1 MEIPMNPYTVSVVTL
16 SEENIIHDALHLM
29 QKNNIKRIVIVEK
42 DLPIGIVTER
52 DIGNFLESDK
62 SARNLEQIAIKEI
75 MSRNLVTVSSDQSDI
90 LSQCAIRMH
99 TFQISSVI
107 ITNGNG
113 KLAGLT
119 TKSDIARNFAIKYSR
134 MYKVKDYMSKTIMT
148 CRKTDS
154 LYFGL
159 DMLNKNK
166 ISRLVVT
173 DNDGKAVGLITYDS
187 FLRNSNYFKNPSR
200 NYLLPED
207 SGKGMVVSDIIGSEL
222 IAVRSEDD
230 LAKASNLMVEY
241 KVSGIPVI
249 DATDNLNGVI
259 SATDI
264 VKAYT
269 EVETHKRLAK
279 MDPHFA

>member
-1 MEIPMNPYTVSVVTL
+1 VELLTSYTISVVT
-16 SEENIIHDALHLM
+16 SSQKNTIHDALHLM

-42 DLPIGIVTER
+42 DIPIGIVTER

-62 SARNLEQIAIKEI
+62 TTRNLDEITIKEI
-75 MSRNLVTVSSDQSDI
+75 MSHNLVTVSADQTDL
-90 LSQCAIRMH
+90 LSQCAIRMD
-99 TFQISSVI
+99 TFQISSVVI
-107 ITNGNG
+107 VNENG
-113 KLAGLT
+113 KLVGIT
-119 TKSDIARNFAIKYSR
+119 TKSDLAHNFAIHYPR
-134 MYKVKDYMSKTIMT
+134 MYKVKDYMSKRIMT
-148 CRKTDS
+148 CRHTDS

-173 DNDGKAVGLITYDS
+173 NNDGKAMGLITYDS

-207 SGKGMVVSDIIGSEL
+207 SGKGMTVGDVVGSEL
-222 IAVRSEDD
+222 ITICSEDD
-230 LAKASNLMVEY
+230 LAKAANLMIEY
-241 KVSGIPVI
+241 KVSGIPVV
-249 DATDNLNGVI
+249 DANNLQGVI

-269 EVETHKRLAK
+269 EVEAHKRLVK
-279 MDPHFA
+279 KDPHFT

>member
-1 MEIPMNPYTVSVVTL
+1 VEIQLKQYTASVVTL
-16 SEENIIHDALHLM
+16 SKENTIHDALYLM
-29 QKNNIKRIVIVEK
+29 QKNSIKRIVIVEK
-42 DLPIGIVTER
+42 DIPVGIVTER
-52 DIGNFLESDK
+52 DIGNFLEFDK
-62 SARNLEQIAIKEI
+62 TARNLDKIVLTEI
-75 MSRNLVTVSSDQSDI
+75 MSQNLVTVSSDQSDI
-90 LSQCAIRMH
+90 LSQCAIRMD

-107 ITNGNG
+107 ITNENG
-113 KLAGLT
+113 KLVGIT
-119 TKSDIARNFAIKYSR
+119 TKSDLINNFAIRYPR
-134 MYKVKDYMSKTIMT
+134 TYKVQDYMSKRIMT
-148 CRKTDS
+148 CRKSDS

-207 SGKGMVVSDIIGSEL
+207 SGKGMTVGDIIGSEM
-222 IAVRSEDD
+222 IAVNSEDD
-230 LAKASNLMVEY
+230 LAKAANLMVEY
-241 KVSGIPVI
+241 KVSGIPVV
-249 DATDNLNGVI
+249 DANDLKGVV

-269 EVETHKRLAK
+269 EVETHKRLVK
-279 MDPHFA
+279 KDPHFV

>member
-1 MEIPMNPYTVSVVTL
+1 VEIPMNPYTMSVVTL
-16 SEENIIHDALHLM
+16 SEENTIHDALHLM

-42 DLPIGIVTER
+42 DLPVGIVTER

-62 SARNLEQIAIKEI
+62 SARNLEQITIKEI
-75 MSRNLVTVSSDQSDI
+75 MSRNLVTVSSDQSDV

-119 TKSDIARNFAIKYSR
+119 TKSDIVRNFAIKYSR

-222 IAVRSEDD
+222 IAVHSEDD